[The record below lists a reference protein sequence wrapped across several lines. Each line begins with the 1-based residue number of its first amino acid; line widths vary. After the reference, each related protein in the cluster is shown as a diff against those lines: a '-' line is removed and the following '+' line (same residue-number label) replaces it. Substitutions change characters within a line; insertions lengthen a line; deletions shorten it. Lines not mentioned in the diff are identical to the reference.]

1 MALKRRL
8 GPEKIAI
15 SLYRLM
21 GAAPPRQIAYV
32 ALGDLR

>member
-21 GAAPPRQIAYV
+21 AAAPARQIP
-32 ALGDLR
+32 